1 MSVLTRFYVK
11 KKKKQP
17 FGFSL
22 GYESPK
28 TGLSSQRNEKYCFFF
43 FFPKLKL
50 LFLNNH
56 TNSQVTEDRG
66 AELIGVH
73 CRLQLLII
81 LVM

>member
-1 MSVLTRFYVK
+1 MLK
-11 KKKKQP
+11 KKKNNLLVSASVTKA
-17 FGFSL
+17 
-22 GYESPK
+22 
-28 TGLSSQRNEKYCFFF
+28 QRLVCQVREMKNIVFFFF

-81 LVM
+81 LVV

>member
-11 KKKKQP
+11 KKKKNNLLV
-17 FGFSL
+17 SA
-22 GYESPK
+22 SVTK
-28 TGLSSQRNEKYCFFF
+28 AQRLVCQVREMKNIVF

-81 LVM
+81 LVV

>member
-11 KKKKQP
+11 KKKTNFLVSASVTKA
-17 FGFSL
+17 
-22 GYESPK
+22 
-28 TGLSSQRNEKYCFFF
+28 QRLVCQVREMKNIGF

-50 LFLNNH
+50 LFLNNR

-81 LVM
+81 LVV

>member
-1 MSVLTRFYVK
+1 MLK
-11 KKKKQP
+11 KKKNNLLVSASVTKA
-17 FGFSL
+17 
-22 GYESPK
+22 
-28 TGLSSQRNEKYCFFF
+28 QRLVCQVREMKNIVF

-81 LVM
+81 LVV

>member
-11 KKKKQP
+11 KKKTNLLVSASVTKA
-17 FGFSL
+17 
-22 GYESPK
+22 
-28 TGLSSQRNEKYCFFF
+28 QRLVCQVREMKNIGF

-50 LFLNNH
+50 LFLNNR

-81 LVM
+81 LVV

>member
-1 MSVLTRFYVK
+1 MLK
-11 KKKKQP
+11 KKKNNLLVSASVTKA
-17 FGFSL
+17 
-22 GYESPK
+22 
-28 TGLSSQRNEKYCFFF
+28 QRLVCQVREMKNIVFF